1 MQEKLSQFGGL
12 FGAAIAAACCLGI
25 SVVLSTVGAV
35 GLGFLINDAYLLP
48 IFVGFTGLNLW
59 TLYRSARKHEALSEE
74 AMLAFWVGSIG
85 ALVSTIGLGFTV
97 TGILP
102 VAVIL
107 VYLGL
112 ALFVVAN
119 IWDFTI
125 RRNSP
130 ACTDDECKTR
140 LHGCRR

>member
-1 MQEKLSQFGGL
+1 
-12 FGAAIAAACCLGI
+12 
-25 SVVLSTVGAV
+25 
-35 GLGFLINDAYLLP
+35 
-48 IFVGFTGLNLW
+48 
-59 TLYRSARKHEALSEE
+59 
-74 AMLAFWVGSIG
+74 MLAFWVGSIG

>member
-1 MQEKLSQFGGL
+1 MNEKLSQFGGL

-25 SVVLSTVGAV
+25 PLVLSAVVAV
-35 GLGFLINDAYLLP
+35 GLGFLINDAFLLP
-48 IFVGFTGLNLW
+48 MFVGFAALNLW

-74 AMLAFWVGSIG
+74 AMVAFWTGSIG
-85 ALVSTIGLGFTV
+85 ASVSTVGLGLTV

-107 VYLGL
+107 VYSGL

-119 IWDFTI
+119 IWDFMI
-125 RRNSP
+125 GRKSP
-130 ACTDDECKTR
+130 ACTDDKCKTENR
-140 LHGCRR
+140 

>member
-1 MQEKLSQFGGL
+1 MNEKSSQCGGL

-25 SVVLSTVGAV
+25 SVVLSVVAAV

-48 IFVGFTGLNLW
+48 MLFVGFAGLNLW

-74 AMLAFWVGSIG
+74 AMLAFRTGSIG

-107 VYLGL
+107 VYIGL
-112 ALFVVAN
+112 TLFVVAN
-119 IWDFTI
+119 IWDFMI

-130 ACTDDECKTR
+130 SCADDECKTEDR
-140 LHGCRR
+140 